1 LLGIE
6 KKKPASAAPAE
17 VKRSSEAPKSQE
29 RPLPQQESQ
38 QKLQPGQEAKILR
51 PSEPPQ
57 VQVEAKPESRH
68 HASELYQQVLQF
80 FQDKG
85 IRILEENVL
94 RKTEMD
100 FIVDVPSPAGNLRYF
115 VKAKS
120 KKTIGD
126 GDLSSLFFQSQ
137 SKRLPALLLAKGEL
151 TRKAQEML
159 SLEFRGMK
167 VVRL

>member
-1 LLGIE
+1 M
-6 KKKPASAAPAE
+6 
-17 VKRSSEAPKSQE
+17 
-29 RPLPQQESQ
+29 
-38 QKLQPGQEAKILR
+38 
-51 PSEPPQ
+51 
-57 VQVEAKPESRH
+57 EAKPESRH